1 MIKYMDLLK
10 NMENFHKIDGVTM
23 LKSEYDNNNFN
34 FYIVT
39 SKDWLFNIEKRENDV
54 KCYAE
59 NKEKGNH
66 FVINVNSVDSLL
78 STIDNYLNPPKEIK
92 LKKTNKMDTLLKRLR
107 TETTGYLEDLK
118 NSDDKNEKIMETL
131 GIIIDCLVDYV
142 GNEEEI
148 REIIDERIGQVF
160 E

>member
-1 MIKYMDLLK
+1 MIKHMDLLK
-10 NMENFHKIDGVTM
+10 NMENFYKIDGVVMVKT
-23 LKSEYDNNNFN
+23 ERYNNNFN
-34 FYIVT
+34 FYIKT
-39 SKDWLFNIEKRENDV
+39 SKGWLFNIEKRENDV

-66 FVINVNSVDSLL
+66 FAINVNSVDSLL

-92 LKKTNKMDTLLKRLR
+92 LKKTDKMDTLLKRLR
-107 TETTGYLEDLK
+107 TDTTEYLKKMKKTDDYDERVLET
-118 NSDDKNEKIMETL
+118 M

-142 GNEEEI
+142 GNTEEI
-148 REIIDERIGQVF
+148 REIIGKRLDEAF